1 MSGTADVARI
11 TELFMAYNSF
21 YFFLAQLAMFSAS
34 KGNYQSKKVAV
45 SEEKYFKMSE
55 NVYQLKINTSCIRN
69 EMNLIVSVFKMQ

>member
-1 MSGTADVARI
+1 
-11 TELFMAYNSF
+11 
-21 YFFLAQLAMFSAS
+21 MFSAS